1 VVAAALAGRT
11 DALVTDNLADFPPDA
26 LPESLTSLSMDDFL
40 LDLLDLH
47 PALVVSAIRTVA
59 GRTGRFGVPQTAPDI
74 ALYLRT
80 HGAPAFGES
89 LLAKLEETS
98 R

>member
-1 VVAAALAGRT
+1 
-11 DALVTDNLADFPPDA
+11 
-26 LPESLTSLSMDDFL
+26 MDDFL

-59 GRTGRFGVPQTAPDI
+59 GRTGRFGVPQTALDI

-80 HGAPAFGES
+80 HGAPAFAQGCWQNWKRRADEHGHK
-89 LLAKLEETS
+89 LAGWLSPCELRGQRT
-98 R
+98 